1 MQRSTRARLWA
12 TPLTLCAFTA
22 CPALSVAAGTCDA
35 VRTLIDTKIKA
46 SGVTDYSLIVVEADA
61 KVGAG
66 KVVGT
71 CDRDQRKIVYMRG
84 DTAAPAGTAA
94 PTASS
99 APTRTSAPRRG
110 GNEAILTE
118 CKDGTVSRGG
128 DCRK

>member
-1 MQRSTRARLWA
+1 MRRSTHARLWA
-12 TPLTLCAFTA
+12 TPLMLCALAA
-22 CPALSVAAGTCDA
+22 CPALATAAGTCDA

-46 SGVTDYSLIVVEADA
+46 SGVTDYSLTVVEADA
-61 KVGAG
+61 KVVAG

-71 CDRDQRKIVYMRG
+71 CDRDQRKIVYLRG
-84 DTAAPAGTAA
+84 NPPAAGAAASTAA
-94 PTASS
+94 S